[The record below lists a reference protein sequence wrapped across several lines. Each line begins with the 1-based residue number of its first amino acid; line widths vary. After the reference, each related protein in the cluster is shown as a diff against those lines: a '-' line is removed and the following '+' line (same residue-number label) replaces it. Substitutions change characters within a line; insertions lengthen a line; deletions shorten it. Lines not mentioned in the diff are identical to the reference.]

1 MRTLRLHVLALGVAF
16 LASSGVAH
24 AGSVKLAWD
33 ASQDPAVFGY
43 RLYWG
48 TQSGQYTSS
57 LDVRTATS
65 VTVPNLTDGTAYYF
79 IVRAY
84 NSLNTESAP
93 SIEVS
98 RRIGIAQAVA
108 GDFTGDFLSDV
119 GLFRPSTGNWFVAG
133 MTSAP
138 VWGGAGDVPVAGD
151 YDGDAKMDIGV
162 FRRTTGKWYL
172 VQSRTGTALEYT
184 WGGGTDR
191 PVQGDYD
198 GDGRTDVAVFR
209 AATGKWYVIQSST
222 GTMREYTWG
231 GEIDIP
237 VPGDYDGDGR
247 TDVAVFRPSNGT
259 WYLRHSSTG
268 ALTTVVWGGATDIPV
283 LRR

>member
-1 MRTLRLHVLALGVAF
+1 MCSLQEVISSAPGGISVAQLNRTMRTLRLHVLTLTVAF

-24 AGSVKLAWD
+24 AGSVKLASITARTQPFSAT
-33 ASQDPAVFGY
+33 ASTGVRSPA
-43 RLYWG
+43 
-48 TQSGQYTSS
+48 SCTSS

-65 VTVPNLTDGTAYYF
+65 VTVPNLTDGTTYCF

-119 GLFRPSTGNWFVAG
+119 GIFRPSTGNWFVAG

-198 GDGRTDVAVFR
+198 GDSSADVAVFR
-209 AATGKWYVIQSST
+209 AATGKW
-222 GTMREYTWG
+222 
-231 GEIDIP
+231 
-237 VPGDYDGDGR
+237 
-247 TDVAVFRPSNGT
+247 
-259 WYLRHSSTG
+259 
-268 ALTTVVWGGATDIPV
+268 
-283 LRR
+283 